1 MNSEPRMLTK
11 KLDMLA
17 FALVTNEQ
25 KVSWLKFWN
34 QFDVLKKQQ
43 NFQNMDSWMEL
54 LISGFT
60 RRLSGLK

>member
-1 MNSEPRMLTK
+1 MLTK